1 MDVRENVDYIEN
13 DSMPKLSGY
22 VEVIKYESSYI
33 LFNKINGCIVLF
45 EAKHILKKLDTYYI
59 YDAKDTELEYLKEN
73 QFFADELV
81 IQKYISE
88 NLSLPT
94 IQKKVDIVIS
104 VTEKCNLAC
113 KYCYQLDWKN
123 VIPLVMKNI
132 YQV

>member
-94 IQKKVDIVIS
+94 IQKRLI
-104 VTEKCNLAC
+104 L
-113 KYCYQLDWKN
+113 
-123 VIPLVMKNI
+123 
-132 YQV
+132 